1 MKELT
6 IRAKTENLEKV
17 QEFVREELKR
27 CNVSAR
33 SRMKVELVVEEL
45 FVNIAS
51 YAYPSG
57 EGDATVQVEV
67 DVPAK
72 SVSITF
78 IDSGIPYNPV
88 EKEDPDITLSAEER
102 TLGGLGI
109 FLAKQSTN
117 EMKYQYEDNRNILT
131 ITKEVEI
138 Q

>member
-33 SRMKVELVVEEL
+33 SRMKVDLVVEEL
-45 FVNIAS
+45 FVNISS

-117 EMKYQYEDNRNILT
+117 EMKYQYEDNKNILT